1 MREREIVVVTGA
13 SGRIGTAVVPLLR
26 REGREL
32 RLVDTAEPSAA
43 APGEWRD
50 VSIDDAAG
58 LRAAM
63 AGARAVIHLA
73 GISSEAEW
81 ADLLRV
87 NIDGTRTVLEAA
99 RDAGVGAV
107 LLASSVHAAGFHAP
121 DRVREPGLLA
131 PRPDTYYGV
140 TKAAMEALGSLF
152 SDRFGMSIVSAR
164 ICTFLET
171 PDAGRAAASWLSPAD
186 AARLFEAAIALPD
199 GRHHVVWG
207 VSRNAP
213 GWFPL
218 EGGEEIG
225 YRPEDDA
232 VAELHRL
239 GVSVPDPD
247 PAEPIGGPFT
257 RPDRP
262 IGTRW

>member
-26 REGREL
+26 RNGREL

-43 APGEWRD
+43 EPGEWRD
-50 VSIDDAAG
+50 LSIDDATG
-58 LRAAM
+58 LRDALS
-63 AGARAVIHLA
+63 GARAVIHLA
-73 GISSEAEW
+73 GIASEAPW
-81 ADLLRV
+81 GDLLRV
-87 NIDGTRTVLEAA
+87 NVDGTRILLEAA

-107 LLASSVHAAGFHAP
+107 LLASSVHAAGFHVP
-121 DRVREPGLLA
+121 DRVGEAEPLL

-171 PDAGRAAASWLSPAD
+171 PDPGRAAASWLSPGD
-186 AARLFEAAIALPD
+186 AARLFEAAIALAD
-199 GRHHVVWG
+199 GRHHIVWG

-218 EGGEEIG
+218 GAGEEIG
-225 YRPEDDA
+225 YRPQDDA
-232 VAELHRL
+232 MAELHRL

-247 PAEPIGGPFT
+247 PTDPIGGPFT
-257 RPDRP
+257 RPDHP